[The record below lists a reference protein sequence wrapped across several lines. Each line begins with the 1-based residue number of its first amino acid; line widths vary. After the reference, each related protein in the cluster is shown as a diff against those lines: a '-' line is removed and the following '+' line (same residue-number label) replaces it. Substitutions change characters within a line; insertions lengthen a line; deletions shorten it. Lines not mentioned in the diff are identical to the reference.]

1 MNKETRIFVGAAD
14 GELNSHI
21 HKSQDDHPAVYV
33 GTYAKYND
41 GSLDGDFVDL
51 KYYFQPRFQH
61 VYRATDYLVKTLD
74 VLNDA
79 KRAEYRDKVTHPVN

>member
-1 MNKETRIFVGAAD
+1 MIEVHVIN
-14 GELNSHI
+14 GELSEPEIDAYIAHGRKQYP
-21 HKSQDDHPAVYV
+21 HKEIYAV
-33 GTYAKYND
+33 D
-41 GSLDGDFVDL
+41 IRLDGDFVDL

>member
-1 MNKETRIFVGAAD
+1 MIEVHVINGDLSEPEIDAYIAYGREQYPDREICGVDIRLD
-14 GELNSHI
+14 GE
-21 HKSQDDHPAVYV
+21 
-33 GTYAKYND
+33 
-41 GSLDGDFVDL
+41 FVDL

-79 KRAEYRDKVTHPVN
+79 KRAEYRDKVMHPVY

>member
-1 MNKETRIFVGAAD
+1 MDIR
-14 GELNSHI
+14 
-21 HKSQDDHPAVYV
+21 
-33 GTYAKYND
+33 
-41 GSLDGDFVDL
+41 LDGDFVDL